1 MRTIQSILDFFLET
15 PQAYF
20 CDRCGECHRAVE
32 CKAVET
38 AQVEPKAE
46 EKRADESKE
55 EAAPRKPGEK
65 RKGSSRNL
73 RARRGR
79 DRVRQPG
86 LKTGISGMM
95 RTRLD
100 EGGLSPPHRTHR
112 LRPSLVGNEVG
123 AGFRPSSDFTCGR

>member
-1 MRTIQSILDFFLET
+1 
-15 PQAYF
+15 
-20 CDRCGECHRAVE
+20 
-32 CKAVET
+32 VET

-55 EAAPRKPGEK
+55 EAAPKKPGEK

-95 RTRLD
+95 RTRLY
-100 EGGLSPPHRTHR
+100 EGGLDLPYRTHR
-112 LRPSLVGNEVG
+112 PREPRG
-123 AGFRPSSDFTCGR
+123 